1 MQFSP
6 LLVAL
11 LLGVSALAFVL
22 YPLYNNRGYV
32 KAKSSRTPEIPSPSS
47 VWHAGD
53 QSIDSSSMVNFSD
66 REQTARAALQE
77 IELDYQLGN
86 LGKADYD
93 SLKERYMRR
102 AILAMKSRQ
111 SREQELDA
119 LIEAELCRLKEGKV
133 AEEHDEEHDKE

>member
-1 MQFSP
+1 MQLLP

-22 YPLYNNRGYV
+22 YPLYNNQSYV
-32 KAKSSRTPEIPSPSS
+32 KAQSSRAQDISS
-47 VWHAGD
+47 HNGVLQAGD
-53 QSIDSSSMVNFSD
+53 QTIDSSSIVNLSD
-66 REQTARAALQE
+66 REQTARIALQE

-86 LGKADYD
+86 LGEADYD

-111 SREQELDA
+111 GREQELDE
-119 LIEAELCRLKEGKV
+119 LIEAELRRLKEGKV
-133 AEEHDEEHDKE
+133 AEEHDEE

>member
-1 MQFSP
+1 MQLLP

-22 YPLYNNRGYV
+22 YPLYNNQSYV
-32 KAKSSRTPEIPSPSS
+32 KEKSLRAQDIPSHNG
-47 VWHAGD
+47 VLQAGD
-53 QSIDSSSMVNFSD
+53 QTIDSSSIVNLSD
-66 REQTARAALQE
+66 REQTARIALQE

-86 LGKADYD
+86 LGEADYD

-111 SREQELDA
+111 SHEQELDE
-119 LIEAELCRLKEGKV
+119 LIEAELRRLKEGKV
-133 AEEHDEEHDKE
+133 AEEQDEE

>member
-1 MQFSP
+1 MQFLP

-11 LLGVSALAFVL
+11 LLGVPALAFVL
-22 YPLYNNRGYV
+22 YPLYNNQSYV
-32 KAKSSRTPEIPSPSS
+32 KVKPSRAQEIPSHNG
-47 VWHAGD
+47 VLHAGD
-53 QSIDSSSMVNFSD
+53 QTIDSSSIANLSD

-86 LGKADYD
+86 LGEADYG

-111 SREQELDA
+111 SHEQELDE
-119 LIEAELCRLKEGKV
+119 LIEAELRRLKEGKV
-133 AEEHDEEHDKE
+133 AEEHDDE

>member
-1 MQFSP
+1 MQFLP

-11 LLGVSALAFVL
+11 LLGIPALAFVL

-32 KAKSSRTPEIPSPSS
+32 KAKSSHRPEIPSPSS

-119 LIEAELCRLKEGKV
+119 LIEAELRRLKEGKV
-133 AEEHDEEHDKE
+133 AEEHDKE